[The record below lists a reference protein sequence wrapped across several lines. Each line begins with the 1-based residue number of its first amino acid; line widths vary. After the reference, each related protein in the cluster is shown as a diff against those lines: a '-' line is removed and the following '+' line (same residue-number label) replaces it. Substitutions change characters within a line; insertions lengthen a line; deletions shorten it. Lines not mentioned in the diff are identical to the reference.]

1 VRFYVVLMA
10 CAAATLALCWTIAA
24 IMSGGPHDAKALE
37 NAYHP
42 FSVETSVKDR

>member
-1 VRFYVVLMA
+1 MKFYLTLAA
-10 CAAATLALCWTIAA
+10 CAIVTLAMCWTIAA